1 MDLINSFGLWLGT
14 FFILAVLSYVY
25 KENVFYRFGEYS
37 FVSISLAVQAVS
49 SYKSIIGTCITPMS
63 VGRYVMII
71 PFFLGLAL
79 FLRYYRKL
87 AFIPRWSIA
96 LMTGVG
102 SGLAIRGLID
112 TNFVQ
117 QIIPAIAPIPS
128 LTPYEIALNT
138 LVLFM
143 TVSIIAYFLFLF
155 EQRGI
160 LYPIA
165 RIGRWSMMIFF
176 GATLGSTLLIG
187 LPFNDLLRRI
197 LQTFGITL

>member
-1 MDLINSFGLWLGT
+1 MDPLNAAGLWIGT
-14 FFILAVLSYVY
+14 FFILAILSYIY

-37 FVSISLAVQAVS
+37 FVSISLAVKATS
-49 SYKSIIGTCITPMS
+49 AYKSIIGTCITPMS

-87 AFIPRWSIA
+87 AFIPRWSVAI
-96 LMTGVG
+96 MTGVG
-102 SGLAIRGLID
+102 SGLAIRGLMD

-117 QIIPAIAPIPS
+117 QIKGAIAPMLS
-128 LTPYEIALNT
+128 LTPYNIAVNT

-143 TVSIIAYFLFLF
+143 TVSIIVYFLFLF
-155 EQRGI
+155 EQKGV

-176 GATLGSTLLIG
+176 GATLGATLLIG
-187 LPFNDLLRRI
+187 LSFNALLSRI